1 MSLLFSKIRE
11 VQPAVTKPV
20 KVFFTLLLCALGESV
35 SAAEF
40 GPALTLITANDAGSE
55 YGLSLQILVLM
66 SILTIL
72 PSIVVLMTS
81 FTRIIIVLSL
91 VRQ

>member
-11 VQPAVTKPV
+11 VQPAVTKLV

-40 GPALTLITANDAGSE
+40 GPALTLITANDA
-55 YGLSLQILVLM
+55 
-66 SILTIL
+66 
-72 PSIVVLMTS
+72 
-81 FTRIIIVLSL
+81 
-91 VRQ
+91 